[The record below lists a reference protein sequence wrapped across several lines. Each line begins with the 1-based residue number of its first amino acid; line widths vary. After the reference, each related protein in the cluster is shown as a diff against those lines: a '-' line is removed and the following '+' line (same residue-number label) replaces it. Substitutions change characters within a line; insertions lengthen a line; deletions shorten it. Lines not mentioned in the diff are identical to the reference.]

1 MRLCRFDDN
10 RLGVVTGDVVR
21 DVTAVIARLP
31 AHRWPFPQGDS
42 LIGALD
48 ELRPA
53 IAEEAKRAPARP
65 LAGAKLLSPVAN
77 PSKIVA
83 APVNYCRHLEEAR
96 ADAQIHFQKQ
106 VEEIQKIGLFLKA
119 TSALAGPSE
128 GVALRH
134 LDRRND
140 HEVELALVIGKRA
153 DRVRAADW
161 ADYVAGYAIGLDM
174 TIRGPEERSLR
185 KSVDSYC
192 VVGPWLV
199 TADEIADPTRLTLSL
214 AVNGEA
220 RQNANTRDLVLG
232 LGTLVELASSFYT
245 LLPGDI
251 VLTGTPEGVGP
262 VRPGD
267 VMDAAIDG
275 IGAMRVEVRAA

>member
-10 RLGVVTGDVVR
+10 RLGVVVGQDVR
-21 DVTAVIARLP
+21 DVTPVIARLP
-31 AHRWPFPQGDS
+31 AQRWPLSLGDP
-42 LIGALD
+42 LIASLD
-48 ELRPA
+48 ELRPH
-53 IAEEAKRAPARP
+53 IEAEALRAPVRP
-65 LAGAKLLSPVAN
+65 LAQVKLLSPVAN

-83 APVNYCRHLEEAR
+83 APVNYRRHLEEAR
-96 ADAQIHFQKQ
+96 ADAAIHFQKQ
-106 VEEIQKIGLFLKA
+106 VEEIQRVGLFLKA
-119 TSALAGPSE
+119 TSALVGPSE
-128 GVALRH
+128 GVALRY

-153 DRVRAADW
+153 DRVRVAEW
-161 ADYVAGYAIGLDM
+161 HHYVAGYAIGLDM

-192 VVGPWLV
+192 VLGPWLV
-199 TADEIADPTRLTLSL
+199 TADEIADPTKLDLSIT
-214 AVNGEA
+214 VNGEQ
-220 RQNANTRDLVLG
+220 RQKANTRDLVLG
-232 LGTLVELASSFYT
+232 LGTLIELASSFYT

-251 VLTGTPEGVGP
+251 LLTGTPEGVGP

-267 VMDAAIDG
+267 VMEAAIDG

>member
-10 RLGVVTGDVVR
+10 RLGVVVGQNVR
-21 DVTAVIARLP
+21 DVTPVIARLP
-31 AHRWPFPQGDS
+31 AQRWPLSLGDP
-42 LIGALD
+42 LIAALD
-48 ELRPA
+48 ELRPH
-53 IAEEAKRAPARP
+53 IEAEALGAPARP
-65 LAGAKLLSPVAN
+65 LAQVKLLSPVAN

-83 APVNYCRHLEEAR
+83 APVNYRRHLEEAR
-96 ADAQIHFQKQ
+96 ADSAIHFQKQ
-106 VEEIQKIGLFLKA
+106 VEEIQRVGLFLKA

-128 GVALRH
+128 GVALRY

-161 ADYVAGYAIGLDM
+161 HRFVAGYAIGLDM

-192 VVGPWLV
+192 VLGPWLV
-199 TADEIADPTRLTLSL
+199 TADEIADPTKLDLAI
-214 AVNGEA
+214 AVNGEQ
-220 RQNANTRDLVLG
+220 RQKANTKDLVLG
-232 LGTLVELASSFYT
+232 LGTLIELASSFYT

-251 VLTGTPEGVGP
+251 LLTGTPEGVGP

-267 VMDAAIDG
+267 VMEAAIDG
-275 IGAMRVEVRAA
+275 IGAMRVAVRAA